1 MIINKIKAFATTQNA
16 TRNEVDV
23 VSGHIRY
30 NLTGSNKDTYSLD
43 LIDAIRSSTTASAI
57 YRTKA
62 SFVSGSGCSNPLMG
76 RFITDKIKDQKL
88 NGLIT
93 DLANDVV
100 KHKQI
105 YILIRMASNG
115 FIGSIERLSPQN
127 CRLTLPVNNNV
138 THVKYSGLPFG
149 SSDFDINKTAT
160 YPLYDVNSVEPLQ
173 IYYHNFDKEYNDFYP
188 YPLSET
194 QFKLFKS
201 DTQITNFNYSNLTS
215 GFFGG
220 AFISMT
226 GNPLKQVATADKDSD
241 GNIVTENYGDVVAR
255 EISRNDLGAD
265 NAGNLKIIWNQ
276 SEREGGAPAL
286 ITQIESN
293 NNSDLYSKT
302 LADIIDNIA
311 RFIGVPTILANIQ
324 VSGKLGATNE
334 VLNSIDLLIAHTE
347 NDRVNIENIINKL
360 IVRFFDWHE
369 LFQDELIN
377 IQPLSL
383 VKSLPDFAWSV
394 LTLEEQR
401 VFVKD
406 NFNISM
412 IQTETE
418 TGKELEEVKPL
429 KKEVEE

>member
-1 MIINKIKAFATTQNA
+1 MIINKIKAFATTQKN
-16 TRNEVDV
+16 TRNETDL

-30 NLTGSNKDTYSLD
+30 NTIGNKNDSYSID
-43 LIDAIRSSTTASAI
+43 LVDAIRSSTTASAI

-88 NGLIT
+88 NSLIT

-105 YILIRMASNG
+105 YILVRMATGG
-115 FIGSIERLSPQN
+115 FIGSIERLAPQN
-127 CRLTLPVNNNV
+127 CRLMLPKNNNV
-138 THVKYSGLPFG
+138 THVKYSGFPFG
-149 SSDFDINKTAT
+149 TIDFDINLTTT
-160 YPLYDVNSVEPLQ
+160 YPLYDPLSLEPLQ

-201 DTQITNFNYSNLTS
+201 DTQITNFNFSNLTS

-226 GNPLKQVATADKDSD
+226 GNPLKQVPTGQVDED
-241 GNIVTENYGDVVAR
+241 GNPITRNYGDVVAE
-255 EISRNDLGAD
+255 EIARTDLGAD
-265 NAGNLKIIWNQ
+265 NAGNLKLLWNQ
-276 SEREGGAPAL
+276 SERDGGAPAL

-302 LADIIDNIA
+302 LGDIIDNIA

-347 NDRVNIENIINKL
+347 NDRVSIENIINKL
-360 IVRFFDWHE
+360 IVRFYDWKE

-383 VKSLPDFAWSV
+383 VKSLPDFAWAV
-394 LTLEEQR
+394 LTLQEQR

-412 IQTETE
+412 IETEDKQTE
-418 TGKELEEVKPL
+418 ELEEVKPL
-429 KKEVEE
+429 KEEVEE